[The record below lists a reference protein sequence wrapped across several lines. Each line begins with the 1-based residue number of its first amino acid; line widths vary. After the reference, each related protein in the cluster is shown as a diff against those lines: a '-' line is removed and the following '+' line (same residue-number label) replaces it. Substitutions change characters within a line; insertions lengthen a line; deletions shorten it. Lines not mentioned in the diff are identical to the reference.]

1 MLSHHRYIEIS
12 PSAPCVRCRRLDSKI
27 RAVILSV
34 VRFPHLG
41 PTSAGVAPLLP
52 CFLKFLDETVKT
64 FTLFPWNNN
73 FSIVTTNACCPSR
86 QAPLTFTT
94 ADGKVAEFARCCH

>member
-1 MLSHHRYIEIS
+1 MLSHHRKMDIS
-12 PSAPCVRCRRLDSKI
+12 LSTPSVKCHRLDSKI

-52 CFLKFLDETVKT
+52 YFRKLLDETVKT
-64 FTLFPWNNN
+64 FTLFP
-73 FSIVTTNACCPSR
+73 
-86 QAPLTFTT
+86 
-94 ADGKVAEFARCCH
+94 RC